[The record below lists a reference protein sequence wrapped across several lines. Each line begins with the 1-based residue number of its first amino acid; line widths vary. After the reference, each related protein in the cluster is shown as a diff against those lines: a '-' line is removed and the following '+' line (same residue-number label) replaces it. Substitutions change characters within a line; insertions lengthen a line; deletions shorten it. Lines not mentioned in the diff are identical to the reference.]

1 MILGGQAWPYW
12 WLVVAFA
19 VSLLFPSWLLSAAIV
34 GALLATQQTAVAIA
48 ALFGIYLFFAVGRSM
63 SVRVMMIAFLIF
75 GLAML
80 PWVIVQPALPVYLYI
95 GIQKTFALE
104 HALDP
109 RWDWSEVSILN
120 LLRAMGTGHMR
131 ALLQIFALLS
141 GALYLALARGITLRT
156 FACLTGVVYLF
167 AVSLNVQVF
176 RYYYYPGLLLIA
188 LGLSITT
195 DMLAPWIGAVI
206 AHLGRR
212 DVGRGDLGR
221 GLLDCGKMVDVITVG
236 SIQASCDARDRPEHA

>member
-1 MILGGQAWPYW
+1 MACLPAICHDRPRPAGTQPPLPRVGERLDCLAGRTGTPCPIALVVGCPILVSRTAVAMILGGQAWPYW

-104 HALDP
+104 HA
-109 RWDWSEVSILN
+109 
-120 LLRAMGTGHMR
+120 
-131 ALLQIFALLS
+131 
-141 GALYLALARGITLRT
+141 
-156 FACLTGVVYLF
+156 
-167 AVSLNVQVF
+167 
-176 RYYYYPGLLLIA
+176 
-188 LGLSITT
+188 
-195 DMLAPWIGAVI
+195 
-206 AHLGRR
+206 
-212 DVGRGDLGR
+212 
-221 GLLDCGKMVDVITVG
+221 
-236 SIQASCDARDRPEHA
+236 

>member
-1 MILGGQAWPYW
+1 MILGGQVWPYW

-19 VSLLFPSWLLSAAIV
+19 VSLLFPVWLLSAAIV
-34 GALLATQQTAVAIA
+34 GAPLATRQTAVAIA
-48 ALFGIYLFFAVGRSM
+48 ALFGIHLFFAVGWSM

-120 LLRAMGTGHMR
+120 LLQAMGIGHMR
-131 ALLQIFALLS
+131 ALLLIFALLS

-167 AVSLNVQVF
+167 VVSLNVQVF
-176 RYYYYPGLLLIA
+176 RYYYCPGLLLIA
-188 LGLSITT
+188 LGLSITM
-195 DMLAPWIGAVI
+195 DMLVPWIRA
-206 AHLGRR
+206 ARTRMADRR
-212 DVGRGDLGR
+212 
-221 GLLDCGKMVDVITVG
+221 T
-236 SIQASCDARDRPEHA
+236 